1 MGRSEPGGARVQAAS
16 LSPEICIVV
25 DRKDNFPFPGEGK
38 PTPFMQ
44 RKAEVLAHAK
54 TSGEDTTGV

>member
-1 MGRSEPGGARVQAAS
+1 VQAAS

-25 DRKDNFPFPGEGK
+25 DRKDNLSFPGEGK

-44 RKAEVLAHAK
+44 RKAAVLAHVRA
-54 TSGEDTTGV
+54 SGEDTTGV